1 MTTLIIIIFV
11 LGYLA
16 IIFEH
21 QIRVNKAASALVA
34 GVLCWTAFIIFS
46 SDTLVVSEQLA
57 GHLSEISGILF
68 FLLGAMTIVELID
81 LHEGFE
87 VITSRIV
94 TTNRKKLLWVI
105 GFITFFLSAILDNL
119 TTSIAMIALL
129 RKLIA
134 DRQER
139 LIFAGVIVIAANAG
153 GAWSPIGDVT
163 TTMLWIGNRI
173 TSEGIVPRLI
183 LPSIVSLGLPLLFLS
198 WRDHKGID
206 KPRSEESAKSTATPF
221 ESNFVFIM
229 GIVALVLVPIFKA
242 FTHLPPYM
250 GVLLALGVLWIATE
264 VIHGQKDETERHRFT
279 VAFALRRIDAPSI
292 LFFLGILLSIAALE
306 STGQLAQL
314 AQLLNDNVRNESV
327 VVFSLGLL
335 SAVVDNVPLVA
346 ATMGMFPLA
355 QYPTDHYFWQF
366 LAYATGTGG
375 SLLIVGS
382 AAGVVVMGIEQIS
395 FFWYL
400 RKMSLFA
407 LLGYVAGALI
417 YLLQGAV
424 FG

>member
-21 QIRVNKAASALVA
+21 QIRVNKAASALVT
-34 GVLCWTAFIIFS
+34 GVLCWTTFVVFS
-46 SDTLVVSEQLA
+46 PNIPLISEQLA
-57 GHLSEISGILF
+57 AHLSEISGILF
-68 FLLGAMTIVELID
+68 FLMGAMTIVELID
-81 LHEGFE
+81 LHDGFE
-87 VITSRIV
+87 VITTRIV
-94 TTNRKKLLWVI
+94 TTNRKKLLWII
-105 GFITFFLSAILDNL
+105 GFITFFLSAVLDNL
-119 TTSIAMIALL
+119 TTSIAMISLL
-129 RKLIA
+129 RKLIS

-139 LIFAGVIVIAANAG
+139 LIFAGVVIIAANAG

-173 TSEGIVPRLI
+173 TTESIVPRLI
-183 LPSIVSLGLPLLFLS
+183 LPSIISLGLPLLLLS
-198 WRDHKGID
+198 LRNHKEVAG
-206 KPRSEESAKSTATPF
+206 RGTEEPAKSATTLP
-221 ESNFVFIM
+221 ERNFVFFA
-229 GIVALVLVPIFKA
+229 GIIALVLVPVFKA

-250 GVLLALGVLWIATE
+250 GILLALGFLWIATE

-279 VAFALRRIDAPSI
+279 VSYALRRIDTPSI
-292 LFFLGILLSIAALE
+292 LFFLGILLSIAAVDT
-306 STGQLAQL
+306 TGQLNQL
-314 AQLLNDNVRNESV
+314 ALLINDRVNNAGL
-327 VVFSLGLL
+327 VVFVLGLL

-355 QYPTDHYFWQF
+355 QFPTDHYFWQF
-366 LAYATGTGG
+366 LAFATGTGG

-400 RKMSLFA
+400 RNMSLLA
-407 LLGYVAGALI
+407 LLGYVAGAVV
-417 YLLQGAV
+417 YHLQIALTG
-424 FG
+424 